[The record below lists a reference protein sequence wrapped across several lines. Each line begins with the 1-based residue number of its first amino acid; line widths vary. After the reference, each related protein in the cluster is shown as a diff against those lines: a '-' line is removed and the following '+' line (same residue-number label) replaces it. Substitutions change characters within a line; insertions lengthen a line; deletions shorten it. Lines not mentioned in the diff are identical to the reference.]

1 MKAEISRTGCRIGL
15 AALAAG
21 DLSRD
26 MPCAAG
32 LSASERLD
40 AKAYDTARVGTTVD
54 AAASRIRTRLPNG
67 GLGNATEFADA
78 INAGHTLGG

>member
-26 MPCAAG
+26 MPCATG

-54 AAASRIRTRLPNG
+54 LAASWNRAQLPNG
-67 GLGNATEFADA
+67 DLGKGTELADA
-78 INAGHTLGG
+78 IDAGHRLGC